1 MSPYQF
7 EIGQIVRPKVIREGW
22 LTTKDEARA
31 QIVARW
37 IVEPTNEVVYQVR
50 LPNGKVVP
58 LFQMELEAVGEQ

>member
-22 LTTKDEARA
+22 LTTNEVRA
-31 QIVARW
+31 QVITRW
-37 IVEPTNEVVYQVR
+37 IVEPTNEVAYQVR